1 MVYDAF
7 TLRIE
12 DCPSTQVLMFRRRS
26 LFGILAISIVLAF
39 RCFGADEEGNTATQS
54 TPQADAYEEQGLKPM
69 ILDPSDIFSEERNIL
84 RKLTTGE
91 YPFRRGLF
99 KDDVVIKSRQIKLES
114 GKKVSLVWGRP
125 KNAKVAPAVFIIDV
139 ESAALS
145 NAPAPLFFNRRN
157 QRRKELEAK
166 YLLTSPFGSNLLGHG
181 FVVAYAVGKDL
192 STLRSARK
200 EDWIDMFDK
209 IRDFKEVEDSSFF
222 LMSTKEYANL
232 SVYLASVYSFSGF
245 ILEEPHYMLFSR
257 QTHRKIID
265 ESYRYTSEQIWN
277 RTDPSRKDLYHR
289 IFGSIYSPI
298 MIVRVENSPTL
309 DFNEKTLISALKE
322 TNTHFE
328 TITLPQVP
336 RKLVSLSES
345 NGVLDT
351 EPRVTYNAPSVST
364 WLEGMITY
372 LKVNS
377 DTMPVELEKR
387 KLVY

>member
-1 MVYDAF
+1 
-7 TLRIE
+7 
-12 DCPSTQVLMFRRRS
+12 MFGRRF
-26 LFGILAISIVLAF
+26 LFGILAISIVFVSTL
-39 RCFGADEEGNTATQS
+39 FGADKEGNAKSQPTS
-54 TPQADAYEEQGLKPM
+54 QADEYEEQGLKPM
-69 ILDPSDIFSEERNIL
+69 ILDPSDIFSDERKIL
-84 RKLTTGE
+84 RRLTTGE

-99 KDDVVIKSRQIKLES
+99 KDDVVIKSRQVKLES

-125 KNAKVAPAVFIIDV
+125 KNAKIAPAVFVIDV

-145 NAPAPLFFNRRN
+145 NTPSPLFFSRRN

-200 EDWIDMFDK
+200 EDWVDMFDK
-209 IRDFKEVEDSSFF
+209 IRDLKEVEDSSFF

-232 SVYLASVYSFSGF
+232 SVYLASTYSFSGF

-257 QTHRKIID
+257 DTHRDIID

-289 IFGSIYSPI
+289 IFGNIFSPI
-298 MIVRVENSPTL
+298 MIIRSENSPTH
-309 DFNEKTLISALKE
+309 DFSEKTLISALRE
-322 TNTHFE
+322 TNTHFD

-336 RKLVSLSES
+336 RRLVSISES
-345 NGVLDT
+345 NGVMDI

-387 KLVY
+387 RLVY

>member
-1 MVYDAF
+1 MYVDF
-7 TLRIE
+7 
-12 DCPSTQVLMFRRRS
+12 PSTQILMFRRCS
-26 LFGILAISIVLAF
+26 LFGFLAISIVF
-39 RCFGADEEGNTATQS
+39 VSTCFGADEAGNAKPQPTS
-54 TPQADAYEEQGLKPM
+54 QADEYEEQGLKPM
-69 ILDPSDIFSEERNIL
+69 ILDPSDIFSDERRVL
-84 RKLTTGE
+84 RRLTTGE

-99 KDDVVIKSRQIKLES
+99 KDDVVIKSRQVKLES

-145 NAPAPLFFNRRN
+145 NAPAPLFSNRRN

-200 EDWIDMFDK
+200 EDWVDMFDK
-209 IRDFKEVEDSSFF
+209 IRDLKEVEDSSFF

-232 SVYLASVYSFSGF
+232 SVYLASTYSFSGF

-257 QTHRKIID
+257 DTHRDIID

-289 IFGSIYSPI
+289 IFGNIFSPI
-298 MIVRVENSPTL
+298 MIIRSENSRTN
-309 DFNEKTLISALKE
+309 DFTEKTLISTLIE
-322 TNTHFE
+322 TNTHFD

-336 RKLVSLSES
+336 RRLVSISES
-345 NGVLDT
+345 NGVMDT

-372 LKVNS
+372 LKVKS

-387 KLVY
+387 RFVY

>member
-1 MVYDAF
+1 MYVDF
-7 TLRIE
+7 
-12 DCPSTQVLMFRRRS
+12 PSTKILMFRRRS
-26 LFGILAISIVLAF
+26 LFGFLAISIVF
-39 RCFGADEEGNTATQS
+39 VSTCFGADEAGIAKSQPTS
-54 TPQADAYEEQGLKPM
+54 QADEYEEQGLKPM
-69 ILDPSDIFSEERNIL
+69 ILDPSDIFSDERRVL
-84 RKLTTGE
+84 RRLTTGE

-99 KDDVVIKSRQIKLES
+99 KDDVVIKSRQVKLES

-145 NAPAPLFFNRRN
+145 NTPAPLFSNRRN

-200 EDWIDMFDK
+200 EDWVDMFDK
-209 IRDFKEVEDSSFF
+209 IRDLKEVEDSSFF

-232 SVYLASVYSFSGF
+232 SVYLASTYSFSGF

-257 QTHRKIID
+257 DTHRDIID

-289 IFGSIYSPI
+289 IFGNIFSPI
-298 MIVRVENSPTL
+298 MIIRSENSRTN
-309 DFNEKTLISALKE
+309 DFTEKTLIGTLIE
-322 TNTHFE
+322 TNTHFD

-336 RKLVSLSES
+336 RRLVSISES
-345 NGVLDT
+345 NGVMDT

-372 LKVNS
+372 LKVKS

-387 KLVY
+387 RFVY

>member
-1 MVYDAF
+1 
-7 TLRIE
+7 
-12 DCPSTQVLMFRRRS
+12 MFRRRS
-26 LFGILAISIVLAF
+26 LFGILAISLVFAAKVF
-39 RCFGADEEGNTATQS
+39 SDDNETGPSTQVAD
-54 TPQADAYEEQGLKPM
+54 YEEKGLKPM
-69 ILDPSDIFSEERNIL
+69 ILDPSEIFPDERKIL
-84 RKLTTGE
+84 RRLTTGD

-99 KDDVVIKSRQIKLES
+99 KDDVVIKSRQVRLGS

-125 KNAKVAPAVFIIDV
+125 KKAQFAPAVFIIDV
-139 ESAALS
+139 ESASLS
-145 NAPAPLFFNRRN
+145 NAPSKLFFNRQN

-166 YLLTSPFGSNLLGHG
+166 YLLDSPFGSNLLGHG

-200 EDWIDMFDK
+200 EDWINMFDK
-209 IRDFKEVEDSSFF
+209 IRELKEVEDSSFF

-257 QTHRKIID
+257 QTHREIID
-265 ESYRYTSEQIWN
+265 ESYRFTSEQIWN
-277 RTDPSRKDLYHR
+277 RTDPSRRDLYHK
-289 IFGSIYSPI
+289 IFSNIYSPI
-298 MIVRVENSPTL
+298 MIVRAENSPTH
-309 DFNEKTLISALKE
+309 DFNEKTLISALRD
-322 TNTHFE
+322 TNTNFE

-336 RKLVSLSES
+336 RNIVSITEA

-364 WLEGMITY
+364 WLEGMINY

-387 KLVY
+387 RLVY

>member
-1 MVYDAF
+1 MYVDF
-7 TLRIE
+7 
-12 DCPSTQVLMFRRRS
+12 PSTQILMFRRCS
-26 LFGILAISIVLAF
+26 LFGFLAISIVF
-39 RCFGADEEGNTATQS
+39 VSTCFGADEAGNAKSQPTS
-54 TPQADAYEEQGLKPM
+54 QADEYEEQGLKPM
-69 ILDPSDIFSEERNIL
+69 ILDPSDIFSDERRVL
-84 RKLTTGE
+84 RRLTTGE

-99 KDDVVIKSRQIKLES
+99 KDDVVIKSRQVKLES

-145 NAPAPLFFNRRN
+145 NTPAPLFSNRRN

-200 EDWIDMFDK
+200 EDWVDMFDK
-209 IRDFKEVEDSSFF
+209 IRDLKGVEDSSFF

-232 SVYLASVYSFSGF
+232 SVYLASTYSFSGF

-257 QTHRKIID
+257 DTHRDIID

-289 IFGSIYSPI
+289 IFGNIFSPI
-298 MIVRVENSPTL
+298 MIIRSENSRTN
-309 DFNEKTLISALKE
+309 DFTEKTLIGTLIE
-322 TNTHFE
+322 TNTHFD

-336 RKLVSLSES
+336 RRLVSISES
-345 NGVLDT
+345 NGVMDT
-351 EPRVTYNAPSVST
+351 EPRVTYNASSVST

-372 LKVNS
+372 LKVKS

-387 KLVY
+387 RFVY